1 VGFKTILRPSE
12 TTIEIKKSK
21 FIAHLLPVDSEEQ
34 AQSFLESVRKKHRE
48 ATHNVPVYLI
58 GADHRIQRYSDD
70 GEPSGTAGLPVLEML
85 KKEGI
90 TNLAVVITR
99 YFGGTKLG
107 TGGLVRA
114 YTESARAGLEASV
127 VVERR
132 PYCPLEIT
140 YDYGAHGKIE
150 YQLTTDEAVILADT
164 SFDARVT
171 VSLYCRPD
179 RTEAVIEQ
187 LEAITAGQITIEK
200 GEMAHLMFAGDQYI
214 EEK

>member
-1 VGFKTILRPSE
+1 MAFKTILKSSE

-21 FIAHLLPVDSEEQ
+21 FIAHLTPATTEEEAQ
-34 AQSFLESVRKKHRE
+34 AFIETIKKQHRE

-58 GADHRIQRYSDD
+58 GPAYRIQRYSDD

-90 TNLAVVITR
+90 TNLALVVTR

-114 YTESARAGLEASV
+114 YTESARAGLEAST

-132 PYCPLEIT
+132 PYRPMQIT
-140 YDYGAHGKIE
+140 YDYPHHGKIE
-150 YQLTTDEAVILADT
+150 YQLTTNEAVIIRETL
-164 SFDARVT
+164 FEARVAM
-171 VSLYCRPD
+171 VLYCRPEKVD
-179 RTEAVIEQ
+179 RLIEQ
-187 LEAITAGQITIEK
+187 LEATTAGQIDIEQRDLD
-200 GEMAHLMFAGDQYI
+200 HLMFAGDRYLQDQ
-214 EEK
+214 